1 MQFFMIL
8 AGTTL
13 PITESAV
20 VPIHRTSLSMARD
33 ALPVTGNAS

>member
-20 VPIHRTSLSMARD
+20 MPIPRITLSMAQD
-33 ALPVTGNAS
+33 AVPVTGNES